1 MSYNCIKINY
11 ILLLVLYINIA
22 GAQQY
27 QIQPVNTGQ
36 QQNFRGLS
44 AVSGSVVW
52 VSGRGVVGLTV
63 NGGVNWQWKRVAGFD
78 SVDFRDIEAFSATE
92 AVIMGIASP
101 GYILKTT
108 DGGNTWKQVYTN
120 TRKDVFMD
128 AMHFNKNGKGMV
140 IGDPLDS
147 SFFCITTDNRG
158 SSWQPFKI
166 KQHPVKANEAFFAAS
181 GTNLFFKN
189 FKKWLLVTGGGASRL
204 IGRKRTITIPFQ
216 LLTEYSGANSVCL
229 PKKKMKNI
237 LVAGG
242 DFTRPDAAGNNIF
255 ITQNGGS
262 SWQQPQKP
270 PVGYRSCIT
279 AVNKKLLVTCGL
291 NGVDISKDGGNTWQ
305 KISNESYNVCLNVPK
320 TSTVFLAGSKGKIGI
335 LQL

>member
-1 MSYNCIKINY
+1 MYRKFIKIDY
-11 ILLLVLYINIA
+11 AILLVLFINIA
-22 GAQQY
+22 NAQQY
-27 QIQPVNTGQ
+27 QVQSINTGQ

-52 VSGRGVVGLTV
+52 VSGRGAIGLTL
-63 NGGVNWQWKRVAGFD
+63 NGGVTWQWKPVTGYD
-78 SVDFRDIEAFSATE
+78 SIEFRDIEAFSATE

-108 DGGNTWKQVYTN
+108 DGGNTWKQVYEN
-120 TRKDVFMD
+120 TRKEIFMD
-128 AMHFNKNGKGMV
+128 AMHFNKKGKGMV

-147 SFFCITTDNRG
+147 SFFCVTTYNRG
-158 SSWQPFKI
+158 NSWQLFKI
-166 KQHPVKANEAFFAAS
+166 NQRPVKTNEAFFAAS
-181 GTNLFFKN
+181 GTNLVFKN
-189 FKKWLLVTGGGASRL
+189 FKKWILVTGGGASRL
-204 IGRKRTITIPFQ
+204 IRHKSATPIPFE
-216 LLTEYSGANSVCL
+216 LVTEYSGANSVCL
-229 PKKKMKNI
+229 TGKRMKNI

-242 DFTRPDAAGNNIF
+242 DFTRPDVAGNNIF
-255 ITQNGGS
+255 ITKNGGS

-291 NGVDISKDGGNTWQ
+291 NGVDISEDGGNTWQ
-305 KISNESYNVCLNVPK
+305 KISDESYNVCLKAPK
-320 TSTVFLAGSKGKIGI
+320 SSTVFLAGSKGKIGI